1 MAALF
6 EESGARDKLEMS
18 RRIQTLTNT
27 EGDRMGWGFT
37 MGTRGEGGKGQQFQL
52 EAVIRLH
59 KKVPV

>member
-27 EGDRMGWGFT
+27 EGDRL
-37 MGTRGEGGKGQQFQL
+37 GTRGEGGKGQKFQL

>member
-37 MGTRGEGGKGQQFQL
+37 MGTRGEGGKGQKFQL